1 MKKIDIVV
9 PFYNTKEY
17 IFQIFENNLSHL
29 IIEQKIKN
37 FRIILV
43 NDGSSNKDY
52 IPHIEKYKIL
62 FSDNFLFI
70 DLPLNKGK
78 GGAIKEG
85 MKHSNADIVA
95 FYDIDFPFGIEA
107 LYKLYENLQDDS
119 IDIVISIRDSS
130 YNKKLPI
137 KRKIISQ
144 TMKLLSFILSK
155 GKIKDSQAG
164 LKGMK
169 HKIIPSLIETKSNSF
184 IMDFEF
190 LLKAVRNKLNIK
202 EIIVT
207 PNKDIEFTN
216 FSNATLSKEIR
227 NFLRILF
234 NKN

>member
-1 MKKIDIVV
+1 MKKFDIVV

-17 IFQIFENNLSHL
+17 ILEIFENNLAHL
-29 IIEQKIKN
+29 INDKRIEN

-52 IPHIEKYKIL
+52 IPHIEKYKVL
-62 FSDNFLFI
+62 FGNNFIFV
-70 DLPLNKGK
+70 DLPYNKGK

-85 MKHSNADIVA
+85 IKHSDADIIA

-107 LYKLYENLQDDS
+107 LYNLHDLLQKNEADV
-119 IDIVISIRDSS
+119 VIAIRDSS
-130 YNKKLPI
+130 YNKKLPF

-144 TMKLLSFILSK
+144 TVKLLSFFLSK

-169 HKIIPSLIETKSNSF
+169 HSVVPLLIETKSNSF

-190 LLKAVRNKLNIK
+190 LMNVAKKKLKIE
-202 EIIVT
+202 EIMVT
-207 PNKDIEFTN
+207 PNENIEFTN
-216 FSNATLSKEIR
+216 FSNATLSKEVK
-227 NFLRILF
+227 NLLTVLF
-234 NKN
+234 RK